1 MSLYGGDMAEDVEI
15 RKLLIQFCRKVSK
28 KKSEALSD
36 HGVTNILCWSIVSNQ
51 NEKKLSHG
59 APARTL
65 GGGSGVSMGSS
76 LDKRQTTFWTKHSR
90 GLGIISLDIQEAGH
104 QIFHFN
110 RSLSLDH
117 IRSSIILSRYPPS
130 YRSIVLAN
138 HLLATYLSQ
147 IFPTPTCK
155 RHINVRTSTHNGF

>member
-1 MSLYGGDMAEDVEI
+1 MSSWTFTPYNFPLLLPQASLCLFMAVI
-15 RKLLIQFCRKVSK
+15 WPRIKMLRYLRKLLIQFCRKVSK

-117 IRSSIILSRYPPS
+117 IRSSII
-130 YRSIVLAN
+130 
-138 HLLATYLSQ
+138 
-147 IFPTPTCK
+147 
-155 RHINVRTSTHNGF
+155 